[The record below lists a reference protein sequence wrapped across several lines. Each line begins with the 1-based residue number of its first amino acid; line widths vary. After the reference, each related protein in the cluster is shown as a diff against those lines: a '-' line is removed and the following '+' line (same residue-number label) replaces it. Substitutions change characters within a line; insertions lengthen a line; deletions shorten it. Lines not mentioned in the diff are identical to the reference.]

1 MDDKVLM
8 EHSERMESTLSND
21 TNRKQIENCKMVVNK
36 RENIRCKLRVVNVKQ
51 IQKIQQSGHY
61 CRSRRKVEYKDPMA
75 HRNSEKCLPEI
86 KKICKTGEY

>member
-8 EHSERMESTLSND
+8 AQSERMERTLSND
-21 TNRKQIENCKMVVNK
+21 TNRKQIENCKMIVNK
-36 RENIRCKLRVVNVKQ
+36 SENIRCELRVVSVKQ

-61 CRSRRKVEYKDPMA
+61 CRSRRNVEHKNSMA

-86 KKICKTGEY
+86 KKIYKT